1 MSLEEMENLKE
12 QLKVARNEIK
22 NLRKQITSLNY
33 TQKKEMDAVRQLL
46 QDFQCQNCRNISHGA
61 GRNEGNA
68 GEVETRNGSEIK
80 FAPIG
85 TIRTPFPEKRGV
97 PRQASISTQIEGI
110 IDLTYDT
117 FNNPEHSL
125 EGLEEFSHI
134 WVIYYFHRNAC
145 HAKAKVAP
153 PRLDGNRIGV
163 FSSRS
168 PHRPCPLGLSLVEI
182 TKIDGSKIHFRGI
195 DMVDGSPVFDIKPY
209 VPQYDMPSKE
219 ISHPEYFDTEF
230 INAREAPDGQETS
243 DVLAAAAASTSQGM
257 CKKAPSVVRVPNWVT
272 NANTLTVAFSDKATE
287 QMMELDIRAESIRQ
301 LIEGDPRSAYL
312 RTKHKSQIFSFQF
325 SEATITAKFDDS
337 RNAVTVVQ
345 VRRTQSTL

>member
-1 MSLEEMENLKE
+1 MSLEEMENLKD
-12 QLKVARNEIK
+12 QLKLARSEIK

-33 TQKKEMDAVRQLL
+33 TQKKEIDSVRQLL
-46 QDFQCQNCRNISHGA
+46 RDFKCQTCRNLGQCS
-61 GRNEGNA
+61 EP
-68 GEVETRNGSEIK
+68 EVETRIEADIK
-80 FAPIG
+80 FTPIG
-85 TIRTPFPEKRGV
+85 KIRTPFPEKRGV
-97 PRQASISTQIEGI
+97 PRQASISTEIEGV

-134 WVIYYFHRNAC
+134 WVIYYFHRNQS

-153 PRLDGNRIGV
+153 PRLEGNRIGV

-182 TKIDGSKIHFRGI
+182 TKIEGSKIHFKGI
-195 DMVDGSPVFDIKPY
+195 DMVDESPVFDIKPY

-219 ISHPEYFDTEF
+219 ITHPEYFDTEF
-230 INAREAPDGQETS
+230 INAREAPDGQETN
-243 DVLAAAAASTSQGM
+243 DMASTSQGN
-257 CKKAPSVVRVPNWVT
+257 CNKSPVVRVPNWVT
-272 NANTLTVAFSDKATE
+272 NANTLAVAFSDKAIE
-287 QMMELDIRAESIRQ
+287 QMSELDIKSESIRQ
-301 LIEGDPRSAYL
+301 LIEGDPRSSYL

-325 SEATITAKFDDS
+325 AEATITAKFDDS

-345 VRRTQSTL
+345 VRRTQATL